1 MTLSKYCK
9 IYPYRDKLFLLFS
22 TKKAS
27 KILILKSM
35 LKDIKKG
42 NISEEEKETLVELG
56 FLVNSAEE
64 EKKEMLGF
72 MNEINAVNKTF
83 SAILVMNL
91 DCNLACKYCFEGRR
105 KGKFYM
111 TRETAD
117 LFIDFVKNNVLSN
130 KEEIRIT
137 FYGGEPLLSTDLII
151 YISERLN
158 AIVNQRNVNIGT
170 PSPSPLPSREGQYEK
185 QSPLPRRE
193 RDRVRGD
200 SRSKEK
206 GIISSISLIT
216 NGTLLTLDVVDR
228 LKPLGLKTVSVT
240 LDGPKEI
247 HDQLRPFKSGRG
259 SFDTIVRNVKD
270 VCDMINIH
278 IGGNYTKDN
287 YSEFP
292 SLLDYLMDNGLTP
305 DRISSL
311 NFYPVIK
318 ESPEF
323 ALPDFTGGC
332 VSINEP
338 WLFDAGIFLR
348 GEILKRGTHPYTSIR
363 VATDPL
369 KSGYKTQKITP
380 SACLMELKDSLVVNY
395 DGGFYKCPGLIGRE
409 EFRVGD
415 IKTGIKDYR
424 QSHNLDNYK
433 NDECLNCSY
442 LPLCFGGCRYMK
454 LVRDGNLNSIDCKR
468 SYLDATLNALIY
480 QDVESNPNYKRY
492 L

>member
-1 MTLSKYCK
+1 VILSKYCK
-9 IYPYRDKLFLLFS
+9 IFPYRKNLDSFILFS

-27 KILILKSM
+27 SVLISKSV
-35 LKDIKKG
+35 LDDIEKD
-42 NISEEEKETLVELG
+42 NLSPEEKETLIKLG
-56 FLVNSAEE
+56 FLIQDAET
-64 EKKEMLGF
+64 EKQEMLNF
-72 MNEINAVNKTF
+72 IDDLNAINKKFKV
-83 SAILVMNL
+83 IVVLNL
-91 DCNLACKYCFEGRR
+91 DCNLACKYCFEGKR

-111 TRETAD
+111 SRETAD
-117 LFIDFVKNNVLSN
+117 LFIDFVKNNVLSK
-130 KEEIRIT
+130 KEEIKIT

-151 YISERLN
+151 YISERLKDLT
-158 AIVNQRNVNIGT
+158 NVSPT
-170 PSPSPLPSREGQYEK
+170 SHLYTLLHPSQEGNK
-185 QSPLPRRE
+185 LTFCA
-193 RDRVRGD
+193 
-200 SRSKEK
+200 
-206 GIISSISLIT
+206 SLIT
-216 NGTLLTLDVVDR
+216 NGTLLTPDVVGR
-228 LKPLGLKTVSVT
+228 LKPLGLKIASVT
-240 LDGPKEI
+240 LDGPREV
-247 HDQLRPFKSGRG
+247 HDQFRPFKSGRG
-259 SFDTIVRNVKD
+259 TFDMIVRNIKD

-292 SLLDYLMDNGLTP
+292 SLLDYLMDNGLKP

-348 GEILKRGTHPYTSIR
+348 GEILKRGY
-363 VATDPL
+363 
-369 KSGYKTQKITP
+369 GTQKIIP
-380 SACLMELKDSLVVNY
+380 SPCMIELRDSLVVNY
-395 DGGFYKCPGLIGRE
+395 DGAFYKCPGLIGRE

-415 IKTGIKDYR
+415 IKTGIMDYR

-454 LVRDGNLNSIDCKR
+454 FIRDGNLNGIDCKR
-468 SYLDATLNALIY
+468 PYLDATLERLIY
-480 QDVESNPNYKRY
+480 QDIELTRSKQSVP
-492 L
+492 